1 MAFAYKQ
8 KNADGW
14 NSGDQVY
21 FLRLADILLLKAE
34 AMAHLGQG
42 DKGRSIVNQIRNRVG
57 LNDTTAS
64 DDEMLDAVLLERRLE
79 LALESHRWDDLVR
92 NDIIIETMNNLQE
105 LNLITNQ
112 LVNYNMDENKKLLP
126 IPLNEIDRNPALEG
140 HQNPGH

>member
-1 MAFAYKQ
+1 
-8 KNADGW
+8 
-14 NSGDQVY
+14 
-21 FLRLADILLLKAE
+21 
-34 AMAHLGQG
+34 
-42 DKGRSIVNQIRNRVG
+42 
-57 LNDTTAS
+57 
-64 DDEMLDAVLLERRLE
+64 MLDAVLLERRLE